1 MADFSKITNWAL
13 KNTAGFDISITKLSW
28 INEWLPGFFD
38 YRAKLRIGKDVYT
51 GRGID
56 AKEDIAC
63 DKALAEALERAA
75 VADLSAPW
83 ATAAYPDYPG
93 AAERAYRELVC
104 IDRVLC
110 HHFCKKRFKPVDSK
124 ILDGGISPN
133 NLKSVLSKHGLK
145 LELCELQPVL
155 DASVVAAFIWSERKH
170 QVKGIVS
177 GFGCEKKLADAAS
190 HALIECLRTAVS
202 VFCGNL
208 VPEPWEL
215 RCVPGNP
222 RWHFWMAKTAES
234 LDYVRQTLLASPPG
248 NRGSWEP
255 EDVSIS
261 NARFRRIESLDA
273 LLPGLPLVV
282 VQAQSE
288 QLMRPQ
294 FGSAPLDEPSLR
306 RLERF
311 NGRPLGTLAPVPH
324 FYG

>member
-1 MADFSKITNWAL
+1 MADFSKVTAWAL

-38 YRAKLRIGKDVYT
+38 YRAKLKIGNDVYT

-75 VADLSAPW
+75 VANVLAPW

-93 AAERAYRELVC
+93 ASERAYRELVC

-110 HHFCKKRFKPVDSK
+110 HHFCKKRFKLVDIK
-124 ILDGGISPN
+124 ILNGGVSPTS
-133 NLKSVLSKHGLK
+133 LKSVLSKHGLH

-155 DASVVAAFIWSERKH
+155 DASVVAAFIWSERSH
-170 QVKGIVS
+170 RVKGIVS
-177 GFGCEKKLADAAS
+177 GFGCEKKLADAAE
-190 HALIECLRTAVS
+190 HALIECLRTAVA

-222 RWHFWMAKTAES
+222 RWHFWMAQKEEAKDFLINS
-234 LDYVRQTLLASPPG
+234 LLPACANQDILWNTEKISFKDVSLSEVSSLASLIPDLP
-248 NRGSWEP
+248 
-255 EDVSIS
+255 V
-261 NARFRRIESLDA
+261 RI
-273 LLPGLPLVV
+273 
-282 VQAQSE
+282 VQASSAIM
-288 QLMRPQ
+288 LKPQ
-294 FGSAPLDEPSLR
+294 FGVISMDEQFLQ
-306 RLERF
+306 RLERSAAS
-311 NGRPLGTLAPVPH
+311 RITPETRIPH
-324 FYG
+324 FYD